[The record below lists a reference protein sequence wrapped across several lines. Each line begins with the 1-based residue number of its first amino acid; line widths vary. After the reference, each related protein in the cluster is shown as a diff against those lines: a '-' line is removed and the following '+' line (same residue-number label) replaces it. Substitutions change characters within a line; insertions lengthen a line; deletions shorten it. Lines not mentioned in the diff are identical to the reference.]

1 MFMRSLR
8 RVALSASSFGGV
20 CQQHHHRLAAAWAC
34 AAARQT
40 QTTTALHSNSSS
52 SSSSSSSRRCF
63 ATSRVLARG
72 VTEPLKILFCGSDPF
87 SCASLRALHQ
97 EQLEN
102 KELVEEIEVM
112 VMPGKKVG
120 RGLKENARVPCKELA
135 EELGL
140 KIHERPSFEDWTL
153 PPGFNLVV
161 AVSFGL
167 FVPPRILSSA
177 KYGGLNIH
185 PSLLPH
191 LRGPA
196 PIHRA
201 FLRGDPFTGISLQ
214 TLSPKAFDHGT
225 ILAQTPA
232 PGIPLDPYQPFPAFK
247 RDLAARGAEM
257 LVEGLRAGLHVP
269 PHDDAG
275 WWAATQDGG
284 DNNNNNNNN
293 KAALVHAP
301 KTSKEDQE
309 VDWKTWT
316 ADDLMRR
323 MNVFNTVWTR
333 GVVQGAGKRAG
344 AVRRVLFTRA
354 RAASPDEAAGFKRE
368 QLATL
373 VNSSDVRYEMPV
385 KVDGA
390 TDNCYFPLAKGTWVC
405 VTNAKM
411 EGTNGRGA
419 MSALRKIF
427 RAPDQPF

>member
-1 MFMRSLR
+1 MFMYSLR
-8 RVALSASSFGGV
+8 RVALSASSSSSGGV
-20 CQQHHHRLAAAWAC
+20 CQQHQRLAAAW
-34 AAARQT
+34 QT
-40 QTTTALHSNSSS
+40 QTTTTAPR
-52 SSSSSSSRRCF
+52 SSSSSSRRRF
-63 ATSRVLARG
+63 ATSQVLLAAKE

-102 KELVEEIEVM
+102 KKLVEEIEVM
-112 VMPGKKVG
+112 VMPGKRVG
-120 RGLKENARVPCKELA
+120 RGLMENAPVPCKDLA
-135 EELGL
+135 EQLGL
-140 KIHERPSFEDWTL
+140 KIHERPSFENWKL
-153 PPGFNLVV
+153 PRGVNLVV

-201 FLRGDPFTGISLQ
+201 VLRGDPFTGISLQ

-232 PGIPLDPYQPFPAFK
+232 PGIPLDLNQTFAALK
-247 RDLAARGAEM
+247 RDLAARGATM

-284 DNNNNNNNN
+284 DNN

-316 ADDLMRR
+316 ADDLMRH
-323 MNVFNTVWTR
+323 MNVFHTVWTR
-333 GVVQGAGKRAG
+333 GVLQGTGKRAG
-344 AVRRVLFTRA
+344 ALRRILFTRA
-354 RAASPDEAAGFKRE
+354 KAASPDEAAGFTRE
-368 QLATL
+368 QLATV
-373 VNSSDVRYEMPV
+373 VNSSGVRYEMLV

-390 TDNCYFPLAKGTWVC
+390 TGNCYFPLANGTWIC
-405 VTNAKM
+405 VTVAKM
-411 EGTNGRGA
+411 EGTNGREA